1 MSMQGNKRK
10 DNPGTQSG
18 LWKVLLIEV
27 CILGLFL
34 IFIGIRYWGKEP
46 ELTAPQPVIAAM
58 DTPMQ
63 EELAK
68 TEEQMLDDYIAG
80 MSLEEKVGQ
89 LFYVTV
95 GNLEEPVY
103 SDSTDYRQLSEEAA
117 QTLKEYRPGGVIL
130 FGGNIVSD
138 EQVTAFTRELQAAS
152 EIPLY
157 IGVDEEGGTVSR
169 LGGTF
174 GITMKNVGPMSA
186 IGATGDS
193 TVAYETGKTLATG
206 IRQYGF
212 NMDFAPVADVL
223 TNPANTEI
231 GSRAFSSDAG
241 VVADMVSGE
250 ITGLQEQ
257 GVSAVTKHF
266 PGHGGVI
273 GNSHQSLQYID
284 TSIEELEQIEFIPFE
299 AAIASDTDAILI
311 SHLVL
316 TELEED
322 TPSSLS
328 HAVVTG
334 ILRESLGYDGLVITD
349 SFQMASIADNYEQ
362 GEAAVLAIQ
371 AGCDMILMPVEYD
384 VCYQAVLEAVRDG
397 RISETQIDDACRRI
411 LKAKLKRGIL
421 TLSQGRDSLFIWRI

>member
-1 MSMQGNKRK
+1 MDMHEKKQKEHPRK
-10 DNPGTQSG
+10 QAG
-18 LWKVLLIEV
+18 LWKILLIEL
-27 CILGLFL
+27 CIVGLFFL
-34 IFIGIRYWGKEP
+34 FAGIRYAGKKP
-46 ELTAPQPVIAAM
+46 GLTAPRPFIETM
-58 DTPMQ
+58 DTPIQ
-63 EELAK
+63 TELAK
-68 TEEQMLDDYIAG
+68 TEEELLDEYIAG

-95 GNLEEPVY
+95 GNLEEPIY
-103 SDSTDYRQLSEEAA
+103 SDSTDYKQLNEEAA
-117 QTLKEYRPGGVIL
+117 QNLELYQPGGVIL
-130 FGGNIVSD
+130 FGDNIVSD
-138 EQVTAFTRELQAAS
+138 EQVLTLTQELQAAS

-169 LGGTF
+169 LGSKF
-174 GITMKNVGPMSA
+174 GITMRNVGPMSA
-186 IGATGDS
+186 VGATGDS
-193 TVAYETGKTLATG
+193 TIAYETGKILADG
-206 IRQYGF
+206 IQQYGF

-231 GSRAFSSDAG
+231 GNRAFSSDAD
-241 VVADMVSGE
+241 VVADMVSNE

-257 GVSAVTKHF
+257 GVSAVAKHF

-273 GNSHQSLQYID
+273 GDSHQSLQYID
-284 TSIEELEQIEFIPFE
+284 TPIEELEQVEFVPFQ
-299 AAIASDTDAILI
+299 AAIESDTDAILI

-328 HAVVTG
+328 NKVVTG

-384 VCYQAVLEAVRDG
+384 ACYQAVLEAVRDG
-397 RISETQIDDACRRI
+397 RISEAQIDEACRRI

-421 TLSQGRDSLFIWRI
+421 TLS

>member
-1 MSMQGNKRK
+1 MDMQDRK
-10 DNPGTQSG
+10 QKEHPRKQTGVWKLLLPG
-18 LWKVLLIEV
+18 L
-27 CILGLFL
+27 CILGLFFL
-34 IFIGIRYWGKEP
+34 LLGIYRSTKEP
-46 ELTAPQPVIAAM
+46 ELALSEPVIITM
-58 DTPMQ
+58 STPMQ
-63 EELAK
+63 KELEK
-68 TEEQMLDDYIAG
+68 TNEQLLDEYMAG

-95 GNLEEPVY
+95 GNLEEPIY
-103 SDSTDYRQLSEEAA
+103 SDSTDYRQLSEAAA
-117 QTLKEYRPGGVIL
+117 QNLEVYQPGGVIL
-130 FGGNIVSD
+130 FGDNIVSD
-138 EQVTAFTRELQAAS
+138 EQVMTLTQELQTAS
-152 EIPLY
+152 DIPLY

-169 LGGTF
+169 LGSKF

-186 IGATGDS
+186 VGATGDS
-193 TVAYETGKTLATG
+193 TIAYETGKTLADG
-206 IRQYGF
+206 IQQYGF

-231 GSRAFSSDAG
+231 GNRSFGTDADL
-241 VVADMVSGE
+241 VADMVSSE
-250 ITGLQEQ
+250 IIGLQEQ

-284 TSIEELEQIEFIPFE
+284 TTVEELEQVEFVPFQ

-316 TELEED
+316 TDLEED

-328 HAVVTG
+328 NKVVTG

-384 VCYQAVLEAVRDG
+384 TCYQAVLDAVKNG
-397 RISETQIDDACRRI
+397 RISETQIDEACRRI
-411 LKAKLKRGIL
+411 LEAKLKRGIL
-421 TLSQGRDSLFIWRI
+421 TLS